1 MSQQLKNTVAFDI
14 IRYSNCWED
23 ANVLL
28 EGLKPVPGDKILSIG
43 SAGDNSFSLLIN
55 EPELVVAVDINKI
68 QLNLIE
74 LKKISIQLLA
84 YDEVLALLGF
94 TESKRRIQTFNS
106 IADNLSEDARKYWL
120 NNLSKI
126 ERGIIHEGKFEKYF
140 QLFSSKILPF
150 IHNKNTVESLL
161 GNKSAEEQQLF
172 FAKHWNTWRW
182 RLLFKLFFSKYVM
195 GKLGRDPEFLKE
207 VEVPVSS
214 FILNKAAIHLQSKL
228 AQQNVILRY
237 ALTGSFGSLLPHY
250 LEPVN
255 FAKIKSNMHKL
266 HLFEGYAEDTF
277 AQYGSFNLFN
287 LSNIF
292 EYMNKEQFVDVASS
306 IVKHTLP
313 GAKMAYWNLMVPRKI
328 SAVLP
333 NEVQTLQELS
343 SELSKIDKGFFYNAF
358 IVDTKK

>member
-23 ANVLL
+23 ANVMLA
-28 EGLKPVPGDKILSIG
+28 GLKPVPGDKILSIG
-43 SAGDNSFSLLIN
+43 SAGDNSFSLLMFD
-55 EPELVVAVDINKI
+55 PEVVVAVDINKI
-68 QLNLIE
+68 QLHLIE
-74 LKKISIQLLA
+74 LKKVSIQLLA
-84 YDEVLALLGF
+84 YDDVLAFLGF
-94 TESKRRIQTFNS
+94 TESKIRIQTFND
-106 IADNLSEDARKYWL
+106 IADKLSEDARMYWS

-126 ERGIIHEGKFEKYF
+126 ESGIIHEGKFEKYF

-150 IHNKNTVESLL
+150 IHNRKTVESLL
-161 GNKSAEEQQLF
+161 RNKSAEEQQLF

-182 RLLFKLFFSKYVM
+182 RLLFNIFFSKYVM
-195 GKLGRDPEFLKE
+195 GKLGRDPQFLKE

-228 AQQNVILRY
+228 AQQNAILRY
-237 ALTGSFGSLLPHY
+237 ALTGSFGALLPHY
-250 LEPVN
+250 LEPDN

-292 EYMNKEQFVDVASS
+292 EYMNKEQFVAVASS

-313 GAKMAYWNLMVPRKI
+313 GGKIVYWNLMVPRKI
-328 SAVLP
+328 SAALP

-343 SELSKIDKGFFYNAF
+343 AELSKIDKGFFYNAF